1 MSDKDGLASPL
12 DNDLRLLAPLSGYA
26 MSNCETYVLALGN
39 GSEVDFYLGLGQNIG
54 GGGHVDEEVCWAESL
69 AVRSS
74 SIRDPNHPQNS
85 QLLFSSSVYATPL
98 DPNVVHLSVEL
109 SQCWRPTLYSRLRA
123 KRTQRT
129 HGSDHEVL
137 EDLGAGLASLI
148 PVCGER
154 GNLGR
159 VLGALEGAVER
170 RSRGVAGLQSGA
182 AGRPSDGHLVS
193 GP

>member
-1 MSDKDGLASPL
+1 MSDG
-12 DNDLRLLAPLSGYA
+12 
-26 MSNCETYVLALGN
+26 ETYVLALGD
-39 GSEVDFYLGLGQNIG
+39 GSEINLYLGLGQNIG

-85 QLLFSSSVYATPL
+85 QLLSSQSKIAIMGVPGIFHR
-98 DPNVVHLSVEL
+98 PVEL
-109 SQCWRPTLYSRLRA
+109 SQYWRPTLYSRLRA

-154 GNLGR
+154 GDLGR
-159 VLGALEGAVER
+159 VRAALEGAVER